1 MAENKESQSH
11 KGSKNK
17 SYNLQFKL
25 DAIKMSEEIGNHSVA
40 GKCGVAVKRIREWRK
55 QKEEI
60 IIINLLIL
68 GFKQNTNILKTI

>member
-11 KGSKNK
+11 KGFKKK

-25 DAIKMSEEIGNHSVA
+25 DAIKMSEEIGNRAAA

-55 QKEEI
+55 HPKP
-60 IIINLLIL
+60 LI
-68 GFKQNTNILKTI
+68 